1 MDYLKAVLLAIIEGI
16 TEFLPISSTGHLVL
30 AEHWIRLAQDKAF
43 VDAFL
48 VIIQAP
54 AILSVMV
61 YFWKTLWPWAHAQG
75 PAAAV
80 QVWLRVGVAFVPAL
94 VLGLLLDDLIESY
107 LLFPVPVAIA
117 LLLGGVV
124 LIWMERR
131 PREARFQ
138 QITEIGFGLAFA
150 IGLIQ
155 CLALFPGTSRA
166 AATII
171 GALLLGS
178 SRAVAAEFSFFLAV
192 PTLGGAAVLMLL
204 KHGVGFTRE
213 QWGLL
218 LVGSV
223 VSFITAYAAIAWLMR
238 FIQTHRFTVFGWY
251 RIALGL
257 LVLLVTWWSGRGAT
271 P

>member
-1 MDYLKAVLLAIIEGI
+1 MDFLKAILLAVVEGI

-30 AEHWIRLAQDKAF
+30 AEHWIRLGQDKAF

-54 AILSVMV
+54 AILSVIV
-61 YFWKTLWPWAHAQG
+61 YFWKTLWPWAHPQG
-75 PAAAV
+75 PAAAI
-80 QVWLRVGVAFVPAL
+80 QVWLRVLVAFVPAL

-107 LLFPVPVAIA
+107 LLFPVPVAAA
-117 LLLGGVV
+117 LLVGGAV
-124 LIWMERR
+124 LIWIERR
-131 PREARFQ
+131 PREARYQ
-138 QITEIGFGLAFA
+138 QIGAIGFGLAFA

-171 GALLLGS
+171 GALLLGA
-178 SRAVAAEFSFFLAV
+178 SRAAAAEFSFFLAV
-192 PTLGGAAVLMLL
+192 PTLGGAAALMLL
-204 KHGVGFTRE
+204 KHGVGFTAE

-218 LVGSV
+218 AAGSL
-223 VSFITAYAAIAWLMR
+223 VSFVTAYAAIAWLMR
-238 FIQTHRFTVFGWY
+238 FIQTHRFTAFGWY

-257 LVLLVTWWSGRGAT
+257 LVLLFTWWGGGGEH